1 MATINYEDWYAW
13 AKKRETLSPDAE
25 DFWAYT
31 ESWERALGLVES
43 LQPWLSELNY
53 RLLLYNVALHY
64 VITNPYTNLDGEIN
78 PLYTKYGISDK
89 SGGIVS
95 SASDESSS
103 ATYHITKSLNDA
115 DFTTQDLIMTP
126 YGQYAYS
133 ILEQM
138 NVMPTLL

>member
-1 MATINYEDWYAW
+1 MAITYDDWLNW
-13 AKKRETLSPDAE
+13 AKKRETLSPDEAE
-25 DFWAYT
+25 FWAYT

-43 LQPWLSELNY
+43 LQPWLNELNF

-64 VITNPYTNLDGEIN
+64 VITVPYTNLDGSIN
-78 PLYTKYGISDK
+78 PLYSKYGIVDK
-89 SGGIVS
+89 QGGIVS

-103 ATYHITKSLNDA
+103 ASYHITKSLNDA
-115 DFTTQDLIMTP
+115 DFTTQDLLMTP

-133 ILEQM
+133 ILEQL

>member
-1 MATINYEDWYAW
+1 MAITYEDWLNW
-13 AKKRETLSPDAE
+13 AKKRETLSPDE
-25 DFWAYT
+25 DEFWAYT

-43 LQPWLSELNY
+43 LQPWLNELNF

-64 VITNPYTNLDGEIN
+64 VITVPYVNLDGSVN
-78 PLYTKYGISDK
+78 LLYSKYGIADK
-89 SGGIVS
+89 QGGIVS

-103 ATYHITKSLNDA
+103 ASYHITKSLNDA
-115 DFTTQDLIMTP
+115 DFTTQDLMMTP

-133 ILEQM
+133 ILEQL